1 MIYLDN
7 CSTTKMRP
15 EVLEKMYSSLE
26 EDFGNPSSLHRLGFK
41 SEKEIKKSRQ
51 IVADYLK
58 VDEREVY
65 FTSGGTE
72 SNNIAI
78 QGLVNSLGKRRKHI
92 ITSKIE
98 HASVINTMK
107 NLEKKGFRVTY
118 LDVDKQGRLAL
129 DQLEESLD
137 EDTILCSIMHV
148 NNEIGSIQ
156 DIKSI
161 KEIIK
166 LKNPKALL
174 HVDGVQSFGKI
185 DFSLRDME
193 VDVFSFSS
201 HKIHG
206 PKGVG
211 GLYVRRDLKLSSIV
225 FGGNQENG
233 MRSGTENVSGIIAFG
248 KAVEI
253 MAKNKEKESQYVG
266 ELKKYSMGLIE
277 KNIGD
282 IRFNSSLEKSFS
294 PYILNISFR
303 NTRGEVLLH
312 FLEQKDIYISTSS
325 ACSSSGTEKS
335 DVLRA
340 IALNDSEIE
349 GAVRICFSY
358 ENKREDIEVFV
369 DELEKAVKEIRKIIM
384 R

>member
-7 CSTTKMRP
+7 CSTTKMRQ

-26 EDFGNPSSLHRLGFK
+26 EDFGNPSSLHSLGFK

-51 IVADYLK
+51 IVSDYLK

-78 QGLVNSLGKRRKHI
+78 QSIVNNLGKRGNHI

-107 NLEKKGFRVTY
+107 NLEKKGFRITY
-118 LDVDKQGRLAL
+118 LDVDNEGRVSLQ
-129 DQLEESLD
+129 QLEESLD

-148 NNEIGSIQ
+148 NNEIGIIQ
-156 DIKSI
+156 DLQSI
-161 KEIIK
+161 KNIIK
-166 LKNPKALL
+166 LKNSKVLL

-185 DFSLRDME
+185 EFSLKDMGI
-193 VDVFSFSS
+193 DIFSFSS

-211 GLYVRRDLKLSSIV
+211 GLYVRRDLNLPPII

-248 KAVEI
+248 KAVEL
-253 MAKNKEKESQYVG
+253 MVKNKEKESQHVWQ
-266 ELKKYSMGLIE
+266 LKRYTMDLI
-277 KNIGD
+277 KNNIED
-282 IRFNSSLEKSFS
+282 IKINSSLEKSSS

-303 NTRGEVLLH
+303 NTKGEVLLH
-312 FLEQKDIYISTSS
+312 ILEQKNIYISTSS
-325 ACSSSGTEKS
+325 ACSSNGTEKS
-335 DVLRA
+335 NVLKA
-340 IALNDSEIE
+340 IALNDIEIE
-349 GAVRICFSY
+349 GTIRICFSY
-358 ENKREDIEVFV
+358 ENKKEDIEVFV
-369 DELEKAVKEIRKIIM
+369 DELKNAVREIRKIIM